1 MEENKKYICLRCNLN
16 CKNNKAHLR
25 KHLLRKIPC
34 NVTNLDYEID
44 YLIELLNNDEYINF
58 YENVK
63 NKRHCKYCNKK
74 LYKYCLNRH
83 YFYIK

>member
-34 NVTNLDYEID
+34 NVTNLDYEHID
-44 YLIELLNNDEYINF
+44 FYKNYQILENSFIKFIEKTPPTGNAII
-58 YENVK
+58 
-63 NKRHCKYCNKK
+63 CIASKK
-74 LYKYCLNRH
+74 
-83 YFYIK
+83 I